1 MSLSD
6 RLKHLIQTDGPMPL
20 STWMTL
26 CLHDPE
32 DGYYATRPGLGRDFR
47 TAPETSQVFGELL
60 GLWAAHEWQGM
71 GAPSPVTLAELG
83 PGKGTL
89 MKDAL
94 RATRGLVPFRAALGL
109 VLVEASPVLREV
121 QAEALAEAAPRHL
134 GNLADLPDE
143 PAIILANEF
152 LDCLPARHF
161 VKDGAD
167 WRERVVGLN
176 ETGAFSFGLAVDRAP
191 DGLSDLA
198 SGAVDIQPGLE
209 AIVDILAARTAPFR
223 ALFIDYGPADTA
235 PDDTLRAFRDGEQ
248 VDPLSAP
255 GTADLTVDVDFGR
268 LKRLARAAGLDA
280 TGPIAQGAL
289 LGQLGAEARMQS
301 LIRAN
306 PEKAEAIHAGVA
318 ELVEPA
324 KMGLRF
330 KAICLS
336 SPGLPPPAGF

>member
-1 MSLSD
+1 MSLAE

-32 DGYYATRPGLGRDFR
+32 EGYYATRPGLGRDFR

-60 GLWAAHEWQGM
+60 GLWAVHEWQVMGM
-71 GAPSPVTLAELG
+71 PSPVTLAELG

-94 RATRGLVPFRAALGL
+94 RATRGAAEFRKAMDLI
-109 VLVEASPVLREV
+109 LVEVSPALRAV
-121 QAEALAEAAPRHL
+121 QAEALSEAAPRHMDD
-134 GNLADLPDE
+134 LADLPDQ

-161 VKDGAD
+161 IKTGEA
-167 WRERVVGLN
+167 WHERVVGLN
-176 ETGAFSFGLAVDRAP
+176 EAGEFSFGLAVDRAP
-191 DGLSDLA
+191 DGLSALA

-209 AIVDILAARTAPFR
+209 AIVETLAARTAPFR

-235 PDDTLRAFRDGEQ
+235 PSDTLRAFREGEQ
-248 VDPLSAP
+248 VDPLSTP
-255 GTADLTVDVDFGR
+255 GMADLTLDVDFGR
-268 LKRLARAAGLDA
+268 LKRLAKAAGLEVA
-280 TGPIAQGAL
+280 GPTAQGAL
-289 LGQLGAEARMQS
+289 LGQLGVEARMQQ

-306 PEKAEAIHAGVA
+306 PGKAEEIHAGVA

-330 KAICLS
+330 KALCLS
-336 SPGLPPPAGF
+336 SPGLPEPVGF